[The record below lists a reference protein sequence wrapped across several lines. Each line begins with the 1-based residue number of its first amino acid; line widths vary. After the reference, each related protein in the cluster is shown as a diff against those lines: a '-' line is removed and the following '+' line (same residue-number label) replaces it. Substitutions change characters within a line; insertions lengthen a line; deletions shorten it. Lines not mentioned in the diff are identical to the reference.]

1 MPMGSKKQQT
11 KEFARNI
18 LLYLIYHFQEEWKG
32 IAADAEVQ
40 EFNKHTHNFLAA
52 FQKLTGIQIDRTNPD
67 WFCMKEP
74 PTLRDYRIS
83 AAKGVVGYTP
93 YLNAVSVLE
102 TCLSKLDQGK
112 ITLYQ
117 LTAENSNS
125 GPEADS
131 GFQFIGDGDNVSQV
145 FYNGKPLTIAPGRLT
160 AILKKLHDS
169 MPNCV
174 PYSELGSTSIKAD
187 EQLRNDKAQL
197 DRILKKYKTGH
208 KIITHRGFGYS
219 LNPHKIISHRD
230 L

>member
-1 MPMGSKKQQT
+1 MGSKKQQT

-131 GFQFIGDGDNVSQV
+131 GFQFIGDGDAAAVKITENEKKILSCLAEHPDLIQSQADIEAGV
-145 FYNGKPLTIAPGRLT
+145 YLSRKTIRRLLQSLQQKGLIEKHPRGV
-160 AILKKLHDS
+160 AITPKG
-169 MPNCV
+169 V
-174 PYSELGSTSIKAD
+174 ELA
-187 EQLRNDKAQL
+187 R
-197 DRILKKYKTGH
+197 
-208 KIITHRGFGYS
+208 
-219 LNPHKIISHRD
+219 
-230 L
+230 